1 MEFIY
6 RRILLEII
14 DVGPLVYTGVPE
26 QPPQKKR
33 EYLGKCVNLNFK
45 QKNSY
50 LNR

>member
-26 QPPQKKR
+26 QPPQRKKR
-33 EYLGKCVNLNFK
+33 VFGQMCEFEF
-45 QKNSY
+45 
-50 LNR
+50 